1 MPLKYFL
8 NFLLFTFMIKAF
20 ISELLLFFRF
30 IVAHFEVLDD
40 IFVFLYMSRSFC
52 YALTFLKKCFSAVY
66 SFISPYYF
74 LWYSI
79 TIFYQLFISKCC
91 QCCIFQEG
99 VMGLYNEISAS
110 FICPFVS
117 VLLISIIFPIQ
128 SSINLGWILP
138 LSCRCFFQLEL
149 RYLAANILGNLR
161 NHQVPGLSELSC
173 FLSARPPA
181 ISDVIWVWSV

>member
-1 MPLKYFL
+1 
-8 NFLLFTFMIKAF
+8 
-20 ISELLLFFRF
+20 
-30 IVAHFEVLDD
+30 
-40 IFVFLYMSRSFC
+40 
-52 YALTFLKKCFSAVY
+52 
-66 SFISPYYF
+66 
-74 LWYSI
+74 
-79 TIFYQLFISKCC
+79 
-91 QCCIFQEG
+91 
-99 VMGLYNEISAS
+99 MGLYNEISAS

-173 FLSARPPA
+173 FLSALPPA
-181 ISDVIWVWSV
+181 ISDVIWVWSVWLHALVKPFCQFIIYKYFPWDFWFCYLICGFFLFL